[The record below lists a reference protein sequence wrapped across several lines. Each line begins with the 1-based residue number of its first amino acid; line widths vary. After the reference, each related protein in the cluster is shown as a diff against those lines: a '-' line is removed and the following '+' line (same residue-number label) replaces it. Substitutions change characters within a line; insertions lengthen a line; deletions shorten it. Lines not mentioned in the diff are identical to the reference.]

1 MIRIHY
7 GYATKWLRFSFTTW
21 STTPNTVQFHSIATY
36 LHRGPHRETMPA
48 KTRAGKR
55 AGAPEPKS
63 ASPHSEEPTE
73 VEANTETMPA
83 KTRASKRAGAPDS
96 KSASPHSETPTEVE
110 ANTADSPTDTECN
123 EVDQIENEVDSGEH
137 GDGQTDSAS
146 GQKKSKKTK

>member
-48 KTRAGKR
+48 KTRASKR
-55 AGAPEPKS
+55 AGAPDSKS

-73 VEANTETMPA
+73 VEANTA
-83 KTRASKRAGAPDS
+83 D
-96 KSASPHSETPTEVE
+96 TPYFLVGGKLQPKAWLLLRPGTSRGVVSCS
-110 ANTADSPTDTECN
+110 TS
-123 EVDQIENEVDSGEH
+123 
-137 GDGQTDSAS
+137 
-146 GQKKSKKTK
+146 

>member
-73 VEANTETMPA
+73 VEANT
-83 KTRASKRAGAPDS
+83 
-96 KSASPHSETPTEVE
+96 
-110 ANTADSPTDTECN
+110 ADSPTDTECN

-137 GDGQTDSAS
+137 GDRRRTVVYPSTPYYIRG
-146 GQKKSKKTK
+146 